1 MKLNSPVLKKI
12 ITIAFLAIC
21 AASLSAAWYKL
32 TTLQWFGF
40 LLGMIWMLYNLY
52 GYLFNQS
59 MSMRGG
65 IVAEDGSAENQ
76 AKRLL
81 VFLGS
86 LAIYIVLIVE
96 SFR

>member
-1 MKLNSPVLKKI
+1 
-12 ITIAFLAIC
+12 
-21 AASLSAAWYKL
+21 
-32 TTLQWFGF
+32 
-40 LLGMIWMLYNLY
+40 MLYNLY

-65 IVAEDGSAENQ
+65 IVAEDGNAENQ

>member
-1 MKLNSPVLKKI
+1 MKLNSPKIKKI
-12 ITIAFLAIC
+12 ITSAVLALS
-21 AASLSAAWYKL
+21 AVSLLAAWYKL
-32 TTLQWFGF
+32 TTLQWLGF
-40 LLGMIWMLYNLY
+40 CSGMIWMLYNLY

-65 IVAEDGSAENQ
+65 IVAEDGNAETQ